1 MRTSRY
7 DMESRDRAVA
17 SLIADMTN
25 AHYDGG
31 NLKGELTERQWDA
44 AERQAAADE
53 RSGELREA
61 LICITQAQGAMASAR
76 GKLVRPGYDSQWA
89 YDELAASYLRSAEQW
104 IRKAGG
110 KE

>member
-1 MRTSRY
+1 MTRLDT
-7 DMESRDRAVA
+7 DR
-17 SLIADMTN
+17 
-25 AHYDGG
+25 HYDGG

-61 LICITQAQGAMASAR
+61 LICVTLAQGALANAR
-76 GKLVRPGYDSQWA
+76 GKLVLPNFDSQWA